1 MSKAKKPGTDLAAL
15 KARLAKKTKGGPDVP
30 PPGEVAA
37 PPQPDVPPPGQVAQ
51 HEIPAPGE
59 QLPPPPAA
67 EMIPAPGEQLPP
79 PTPDIPPPGQVAV
92 PDVPPPAHQPAPAPM
107 QMAAPAPRPAPMP
120 QAEDD
125 PFGGSMGGGFD
136 PDAGII
142 DTGGDVTPRGSKGLV
157 IFAALLAAGLGAVG
171 GFIGN
176 KIVSKRELIASGQSK
191 GEAMVKE
198 VQAVSELRKTV
209 SLEMDSIKKK
219 IAEDPEAAA
228 GLVTSLLTD
237 NFNTRP
243 KIDELFGWQLASV
256 HTKGIKATFKLYN
269 EANRL
274 ELELQGLAKLLTDFA
289 PQIKAA
295 GGPALFGVT
304 AKTNGVKLVS
314 IMQPMCGEVPAEG
327 EKPPAEGEG
336 AEGGGDKPAAAPA
349 LDSLK
354 PCDDSG
360 AAVGFKVRDTLAGEP
375 VVMLKGFGKDQVTI
389 VVPDQEIYSFA
400 VGLEPNKNALNVL
413 DFQLKRVT
421 EQLERMNSAEKTAL
435 KALENYADSPDVDGS
450 NAQSDPDE

>member
-15 KARLAKKTKGGPDVP
+15 KARLAKKTKAAAPADVP
-30 PPGEVAA
+30 APGEVAP

-51 HEIPAPGE
+51 PEIPAPGE
-59 QLPPPPAA
+59 QLPPPAA
-67 EMIPAPGEQLPP
+67 EIPAPGQQLPP
-79 PTPDIPPPGQVAV
+79 PQPDIPPPGQVAA
-92 PDVPPPAHQPAPAPM
+92 PNVPPPGQPAAAPPPQAAPAPAPV
-107 QMAAPAPRPAPMP
+107 PPPD
-120 QAEDD
+120 DD
-125 PFGGSMGGGFD
+125 PFGGSIGGGFD

-142 DTGGDVTPRGSKGLV
+142 DTGGDVTPRGNKGLV

-176 KIVSKRELIASGQSK
+176 KIVSKRELIAQGQAK
-191 GEAMVKE
+191 GEKMVKE

-209 SLEMDSIKKK
+209 SLEMDTIKKK

-228 GLVTSLLTD
+228 NLVTGLLTD
-237 NFNTRP
+237 NFNNRP
-243 KIDELFGWQLASV
+243 KIDELFGWQLSSV
-256 HTKGIKATFKLYN
+256 HGKGIKATFKLYN

-304 AKTNGVKLVS
+304 AKKNGLKLVS
-314 IMQPMCGEVPAEG
+314 IMQPMCAEPAAEGDKKPAEG
-327 EKPPAEGEG
+327 EQPAEGEAAKKDDG
-336 AEGGGDKPAAAPA
+336 PAA
-349 LDSLK
+349 DSLK
-354 PCDDSG
+354 PCDDSST
-360 AAVGFKVRDTLAGEP
+360 AAGFKVRDSLTGEP
-375 VVMLKGFGKDQVTI
+375 TVMLKGIGEGRVTI
-389 VVPDQEIYSFA
+389 LVPDQEIYAFA

-421 EQLERMNSAEKTAL
+421 DQLEKMNKAEKTAL
-435 KALENYADSPDVDGS
+435 AALENYADSPDVDGS
-450 NAQSDPDE
+450 NAPADPAE

>member
-15 KARLAKKTKGGPDVP
+15 KARLAKKTKGGADVP

-37 PPQPDVPPPGQVAQ
+37 PPQPDIPPPGQVVQ
-51 HEIPAPGE
+51 PEIPAPGE
-59 QLPPPPAA
+59 QLPPPAA

-79 PTPDIPPPGQVAV
+79 PQPDIPAPGQVSV
-92 PDVPPPAHQPAPAPM
+92 PDVPPPGQPAPMPVAAHAPAPAP
-107 QMAAPAPRPAPMP
+107 APAPPP
-120 QAEDD
+120 EDD
-125 PFGGSMGGGFD
+125 PFGGSLGGGFD
-136 PDAGII
+136 PNAGII
-142 DTGGDVTPRGSKGLV
+142 DTGGDVAPRGNKGLV

-191 GEAMVKE
+191 GEQMVKE

-209 SLEMDSIKKK
+209 SLEMDTIKKK
-219 IAEDPEAAA
+219 IAEDPDAAA

-237 NFNTRP
+237 NFNNRP

-256 HTKGIKATFKLYN
+256 HSKGIKATFKLYN

-274 ELELQGLAKLLTDFA
+274 ELELQGLAKLLTDFS

-304 AKTNGVKLVS
+304 AKSNGVKLVS
-314 IMQPMCGEVPAEG
+314 IMQPMCGEVPEG
-327 EKPPAEGEG
+327 GDKPAEGAEG
-336 AEGGGDKPAAAPA
+336 EGGGDKPAAAPA
-349 LDSLK
+349 ADSLK
-354 PCDDSG
+354 PCDDSA
-360 AAVGFKVRDTLAGEP
+360 AAVGFKVRDSLAGEP
-375 VVMLKGFGKDQVTI
+375 TVMLKGFGKDQVTI
-389 VVPDQEIYSFA
+389 VVPDQEIYAFA

-413 DFQLKRVT
+413 DFQLKRVS

-450 NAQSDPDE
+450 NAQADPDE